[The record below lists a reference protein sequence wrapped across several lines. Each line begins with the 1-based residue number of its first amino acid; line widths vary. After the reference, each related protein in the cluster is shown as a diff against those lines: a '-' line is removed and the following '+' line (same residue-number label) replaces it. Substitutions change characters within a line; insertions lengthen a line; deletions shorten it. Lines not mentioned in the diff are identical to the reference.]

1 MTTVKSKKNNR
12 RTLYLSDRK
21 DKDILD
27 YIQPLVGDRFDF
39 SFVIR
44 ELVRD
49 GIKYR
54 SNPAAAAA
62 PTPTAPQ
69 AVYQENSIQSNTP
82 DLSNIALQKKELSD
96 EDIEDRLDSF

>member
-27 YIQPLVGDRFDF
+27 YIQPLVGGRFDF

-54 SNPAAAAA
+54 SNPTAAA
-62 PTPTAPQ
+62 PPAPQ
-69 AVYQENSIQSNTP
+69 AVYQESSIQSNTP

>member
-27 YIQPLVGDRFDF
+27 YIQPLVGGRFDF

-54 SNPAAAAA
+54 SNPAAAAPA
-62 PTPTAPQ
+62 APQ
-69 AVYQENSIQSNTP
+69 AVYQESSIQSNTP
-82 DLSNIALQKKELSD
+82 DLSDIALQKKELSD

>member
-1 MTTVKSKKNNR
+1 MSTVRSKKNNR

-21 DKDILD
+21 DKDILE
-27 YIQPLVGDRFDF
+27 YIEPLMDERYDF

-54 SNPAAAAA
+54 TCPTAA
-62 PTPTAPQ
+62 PAPPAQ
-69 AVYQENSIQSNTP
+69 VVPQENGIQSNP
-82 DLSNIALQKKELSD
+82 PELSNIVLKKKELSD
-96 EDIEDRLDSF
+96 EDIEERLDSF

>member
-1 MTTVKSKKNNR
+1 MSTVRSKKNNR

-21 DKDILD
+21 DKDILEF
-27 YIQPLVGDRFDF
+27 IEPLMDERYDF

-54 SNPAAAAA
+54 MT
-62 PTPTAPQ
+62 PTPAVSSAPAQ
-69 AVYQENSIQSNTP
+69 VVPHESVIQSNP
-82 DLSNIALQKKELSD
+82 PELSNIVLKKKELSD

>member
-1 MTTVKSKKNNR
+1 MSTVRSKKNNR

-27 YIQPLVGDRFDF
+27 FIEPLVSDRYDF

-54 SNPAAAAA
+54 TAPTPAAASA
-62 PTPTAPQ
+62 PAQ
-69 AVYQENSIQSNTP
+69 VVQHENVIQSNP
-82 DLSNIALQKKELSD
+82 PELSNIVLKKKELSD

>member
-1 MTTVKSKKNNR
+1 MSTVQSKKNNR

-27 YIQPLVGDRFDF
+27 FIEPLVSDRYDF

-54 SNPAAAAA
+54 TTS
-62 PTPTAPQ
+62 TSSTAPAPAQ
-69 AVYQENSIQSNTP
+69 VVHHENVIQSNP
-82 DLSNIALQKKELSD
+82 PELSDIVLKKKELSD

>member
-1 MTTVKSKKNNR
+1 MSTVRSKKNNR

-21 DKDILD
+21 DKDILEF
-27 YIQPLVGDRFDF
+27 IEPLMDDRYDF

-54 SNPAAAAA
+54 TRPAVA
-62 PTPTAPQ
+62 PTPTQVVP
-69 AVYQENSIQSNTP
+69 QENGIQSNP
-82 DLSNIALQKKELSD
+82 PELSDVVLKKKELSD
-96 EDIEDRLDSF
+96 EDIEERLDSF

>member
-54 SNPAAAAA
+54 SNPVAAAA
-62 PTPTAPQ
+62 PTAPQ
-69 AVYQENSIQSNTP
+69 AVYQESSIQSNTP